1 MLIMKPIIGCIALAL
16 VCACSNSTSDT
27 YAAGSPAKAS
37 PTPAGGVTPSE
48 PGTKTKKAA
57 TDQHNDKADLELASQ
72 IRRKLMDDAVLS
84 TKSKNAVIVVENGRV
99 TLSGAVPSES
109 EKERIAALAGRVVGD
124 DHVDN
129 QIEVKP

>member
-1 MLIMKPIIGCIALAL
+1 
-16 VCACSNSTSDT
+16 
-27 YAAGSPAKAS
+27 
-37 PTPAGGVTPSE
+37 
-48 PGTKTKKAA
+48 
-57 TDQHNDKADLELASQ
+57 
-72 IRRKLMDDAVLS
+72 MDDAVLS